1 MSAFR
6 AERRTEGSAVRVVVH
21 GELDLETGPRLEE
34 ELRHA
39 RRADPAELILDLSR
53 VTFFD
58 STGLQIVLDC
68 DVRAR
73 ADGHR
78 FKVVTGAGE
87 ALRVLELADVT
98 GRLTIEGAPDG

>member
-6 AERRTEGSAVRVVVH
+6 AERRTDGSAVRVVVH

-78 FKVVTGAGE
+78 FRLVAGDGE
-87 ALRVLELADVT
+87 ALRVLKLAEVT
-98 GRLTIEGAPDG
+98 ERLDIEGAAGG